1 MCDLFHNTVSVIH
14 CQGVRA
20 RMVDRDI
27 APKWSPPSLEQ
38 VSEDMV
44 DHYFSP
50 LSESELDLELPTK
63 LREAFN

>member
-1 MCDLFHNTVSVIH
+1 MFSWFYIM
-14 CQGVRA
+14 Q
-20 RMVDRDI
+20 
-27 APKWSPPSLEQ
+27 WSPPSLEQ

>member
-27 APKWSPPSLEQ
+27 APKVPFHLSLPKGEG
-38 VSEDMV
+38 
-44 DHYFSP
+44 
-50 LSESELDLELPTK
+50 LCLLP
-63 LREAFN
+63 R